1 MPADGVGFRMVSTYP
16 DEVINY
22 DCFAELA
29 DDPQPT
35 LVLLGLYPNGT
46 YTFLRGSGERVGG
59 CVVVDP

>member
-1 MPADGVGFRMVSTYP
+1 MIPNLP
-16 DEVINY
+16 Q
-22 DCFAELA
+22 CFAELA

-59 CVVVDP
+59 CVVVEP